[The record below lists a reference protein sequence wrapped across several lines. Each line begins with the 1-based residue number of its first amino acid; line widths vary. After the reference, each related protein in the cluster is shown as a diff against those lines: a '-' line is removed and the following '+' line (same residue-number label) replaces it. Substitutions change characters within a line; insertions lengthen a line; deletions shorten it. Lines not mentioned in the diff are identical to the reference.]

1 MLPTDVLNRKV
12 SKGSRLSFFAY
23 FILFNAAWLIWV
35 LFGYPRLRLVGEK
48 TFWYALMN
56 IAVRGLLWVLPVF
69 LYLRYVDNVK
79 PAAYLKLTR
88 YWRRGLFVGVGFS
101 LLNFLVFVAQH
112 RLPHDMQRHL
122 SWNTILSTAFLI
134 GFFEELPYRGFIF
147 QKLSEWCS
155 WVTAAII
162 SSLLFLMI
170 HLPGWLSLRL
180 LTFRNVTFVLVFGA
194 LMAILFRYA
203 KSLWAPI
210 VAHSLNDF
218 FASVLFH
225 V

>member
-1 MLPTDVLNRKV
+1 VLKRKV
-12 SKGSRLSFFAY
+12 TKDSRLSFFAY
-23 FILFNAAWLIWV
+23 LILFNATWLIWV
-35 LFGYPRLRLVGEK
+35 LFGYPRLRFVGEE
-48 TFWYALMN
+48 TFWYALMI

-79 PAAYLKLTR
+79 PAAYLKLIR

-101 LLNFLVFVAQH
+101 LLNLLVFVTQQG
-112 RLPHDMQRHL
+112 LPHDMQRHL
-122 SWNTILSTAFLI
+122 SWNSILSTSFMI
-134 GFFEELPYRGFIF
+134 GFFEEVPYRGFIF